1 MASGSFYWNTGVSF
15 NLKVNY
21 NTTPY
26 PNDGYTKVEVS
37 LNLENV
43 SLSGSARTDSKI
55 VIDGNTYS
63 FAGTNYRYSNV
74 TSNVM
79 LAYYSV
85 NVYHTSAKTITISGC
100 FDWDGYIYISG
111 GYSGNFNNVSGS
123 STITLSALNGGS
135 KPNTA
140 PSTLNVI
147 GEYKNHGTTTLIFS
161 GVAGATQYK
170 IYHKR
175 LNIDKT
181 ETQWYY
187 TTTVSGS
194 PVSISHGYCGLAIK
208 FGISGINSAGEGPM
222 KESEWI
228 YHRGARLYNN
238 SNFNNYC
245 YIKRWD
251 GTKWDYCYT
260 RVYNGSE
267 WINS

>member
-1 MASGSFYWNTGVSF
+1 MASGSFYWNTGASF

-43 SLSGSARTDSKI
+43 SLSGNARTDSKI

-63 FAGTNYRYSNV
+63 FAGTKYSYSNV

-85 NVYHTSAKTITISGC
+85 NVYHNSAKTITISGC

-135 KPNTA
+135 TTNKPSTA
-140 PSTLNVI
+140 PSTLRVI
-147 GEYKNHGTTTLIFS
+147 GEY
-161 GVAGATQYK
+161 
-170 IYHKR
+170 
-175 LNIDKT
+175 
-181 ETQWYY
+181 
-187 TTTVSGS
+187 
-194 PVSISHGYCGLAIK
+194 
-208 FGISGINSAGEGPM
+208 
-222 KESEWI
+222 
-228 YHRGARLYNN
+228 
-238 SNFNNYC
+238 
-245 YIKRWD
+245 
-251 GTKWDYCYT
+251 
-260 RVYNGSE
+260 
-267 WINS
+267 